1 MTSRPSNQAI
11 SPTDS
16 SRHEALRRTGDVR
29 LRTLRVPLISN
40 ALLVALKLLVWLLT
54 GSVSVLSEAVH
65 SFSDFIVTTI
75 QSVAVR
81 LAARPADS
89 DHAYGHGKFENLS
102 AAVQGLFI
110 AGIAAL
116 VVVEAI
122 ARLRYGASIAHID
135 LGIGVML
142 VSAAVNL
149 WVSMRTSAAA
159 KREDSPAL
167 FAQTSELRADV
178 ITGAG
183 IAVGLIV
190 IRMTGF
196 VIIDPIIALVVAGL
210 ILHSAYMVGVRAV
223 VDLTDAR
230 LPARQEALIR
240 EVIGRHND
248 SFVSYHKLR
257 TRRSG
262 AGEFIDFHLQMPS
275 DMPLKKAHDLSDVI
289 VDDLKRHLP
298 RAHVLIHLEPET

>member
-1 MTSRPSNQAI
+1 MTSRPSSQAI
-11 SPTDS
+11 SPAKRSKHD
-16 SRHEALRRTGDVR
+16 ALRRTSDLR
-29 LRTLRVPLISN
+29 LHALRVPVASNGLLI
-40 ALLVALKLLVWLLT
+40 VLKLAVWLLT

-65 SFSDFIVTTI
+65 SFSDLIVTVI

-81 LAARPADS
+81 LAGRPADS

-102 AAVQGLFI
+102 AALQGLFI
-110 AGIAAL
+110 AAIAAL

-122 ARLRYGASIAHID
+122 GRLRHGASIAHID
-135 LGIGVML
+135 LGVGVML
-142 VSAAVNL
+142 VSAAVNY
-149 WVSMRTSAAA
+149 WVSRRTRAAA
-159 KREDSPAL
+159 EREDSPAL

-183 IAVGLIV
+183 IAIGLLV
-190 IRMTGF
+190 IRLTGF
-196 VIIDPIIALVVAGL
+196 IILDPIIALVVAGL

-230 LPARQEALIR
+230 LPAGQEALIR
-240 EVIGRHND
+240 DVIDRHND
-248 SFVSYHKLR
+248 LFVSYHKLR

-275 DMPLKKAHDLSDVI
+275 EMPLKKAHDLSDVI
-289 VDDLKRHLP
+289 VEDLKRHLP
-298 RAHVLIHLEPET
+298 RAHVLIHLEPEA